1 MMNNKNFIQELA
13 RRTGYTNA
21 ETQRM
26 VSSFVSA
33 MGDSFQEGESVVINN
48 LGTFEVK
55 KRLERIIVNPT
66 THQRLL
72 VPPKLVLGFKPI
84 AAIKE
89 KLKKGGKKND

>member
-33 MGDSFQEGESVVINN
+33 MGDSFQEGESGVINN

>member
-13 RRTGYTNA
+13 QRTGYTMT
-21 ETQRM
+21 ETQKL
-26 VSSFVSA
+26 VTDFVNA
-33 MGDSFQEGESVVINN
+33 MGDSFQEGETVTINN

-72 VPPKLVLGFKPI
+72 VPPKLVLGFKPV
-84 AAIKE
+84 AAVKE
-89 KLKKGGKKND
+89 KVKKGGRSHD

>member
-84 AAIKE
+84 AVIKE

>member
-84 AAIKE
+84 ASIKE